1 MGMTKGVASNA
12 AAAAYEIIALRNSI
26 EEFNKQASKQTQ
38 QMLRLTHVI
47 AWLTGV
53 MLLGVIVQICLVIN
67 H

>member
-1 MGMTKGVASNA
+1 MQSGTSSDLA
-12 AAAAYEIIALRNSI
+12 AQEILALRNSI
-26 EEFNKQASKQTQ
+26 EEFNKQTNKQTQ

-53 MLLGVIVQICLVIN
+53 MTLGVIVQIYFLII